1 MAAVNGVAL
10 SEMKAVYSQVATYR
24 LDRGKSVVG
33 SWVPLLSSME
43 VLVHVLQSRGGEG
56 CHFLIHPCSLRH
68 DGSSPITVSIAP
80 YILSTPGLKYRLI
93 SRLTNSIV

>member
-43 VLVHVLQSRGGEG
+43 VLSACAAVTGRGGVP
-56 CHFLIHPCSLRH
+56 FS
-68 DGSSPITVSIAP
+68 DSPMQ
-80 YILSTPGLKYRLI
+80 
-93 SRLTNSIV
+93 LTS